1 MTNLIGLFELSL
13 SNLSRTGFQGTLIIA
28 RRKKPTP
35 KKPPL
40 YLLWESKPGNIV
52 YVSSL
57 YLEAQI
63 MAKNGLELYSFDYE
77 GKEMFLELD
86 KEINK
91 AKITPRFTANAI
103 NNAVKGVKF
112 TPIIECEMSNL

>member
-40 YLLWESKPGNIV
+40 YLLWESKPGNIA